1 MIVLDTN
8 VVSEGD
14 KTPANPNVLRWLKWQ
29 NPLNLFLCAPV
40 AMEQIYGAER
50 FHHRTGSSRHLAN
63 VDQMILGTFKGRIL
77 PFDGEASVA
86 AGRLRAERDRSGRP
100 ISIPDA
106 MIAAICRVHGAT
118 LATRN
123 VRDFDG
129 LNLKLV
135 NPFEPA
141 A

>member
-8 VVSEGD
+8 IISEGVKPKPD
-14 KTPANPNVLRWLKWQ
+14 PMVERWLDSQ
-29 NPLNLFLCAPV
+29 DPSLLFLAGPV
-40 AMEQIYGAER
+40 LMEQSYGAER
-50 FHHRTGSSRHLAN
+50 FFLKTGSRRYLAYLKRIEI
-63 VDQMILGTFKGRIL
+63 DYRGRIL
-77 PFDGEASVA
+77 EFGDPAPIS
-86 AGRLRAERDRSGRP
+86 AGRIRAERESMGRP
-100 ISIPDA
+100 ISVQDA
-106 MIAAICRVHGAT
+106 MIAAICLINGAT

>member
-1 MIVLDTN
+1 MILLDTN
-8 VVSEGD
+8 IVSEVWRHGPD
-14 KTPANPNVLRWLKWQ
+14 PQVEAWFEKQDPAE
-29 NPLNLFLCAPV
+29 LFICLPV
-40 AMEQIYGAER
+40 IAELSYGANR
-50 FHHRTGSSRHLAN
+50 ALLRDKSIRYIDALTTTIHHHYRRKVLAS
-63 VDQMILGTFKGRIL
+63 DLAASLKF
-77 PFDGEASVA
+77 GEIV
-86 AGRLRAERDRSGRP
+86 AERESRGRP
-100 ISIPDA
+100 IGPLDA
-106 MIAAICRVHGAT
+106 MIAAICLVNGAT

>member
-1 MIVLDTN
+1 VLFIDHISKLKRDM
-8 VVSEGD
+8 VVRKFKKLTD
-14 KTPANPNVLRWLKWQ
+14 AKD
-29 NPLNLFLCAPV
+29 
-40 AMEQIYGAER
+40 
-50 FHHRTGSSRHLAN
+50 N